1 MKSSIKKIAVA
12 VYSFIEHI
20 GRAKAAGV
28 FARAGNFEAAN
39 ALMILDKK
47 SVWPNYLIIN

>member
-1 MKSSIKKIAVA
+1 MKSSIKKVAVI

-39 ALMILDKK
+39 ALMAADNK
-47 SVWPNYLIIN
+47 